1 MQAELGFSER
11 ERLIE
16 ALEQI
21 KEDSILERSAL
32 ANEGR
37 GGGPGLQRLSGIMG
51 IEEAMDFAPD

>member
-11 ERLIE
+11 ERRIE

-21 KEDSILERSAL
+21 KEESILELSAL

-37 GGGPGLQRLSGIMG
+37 GGGHGLQRLFRIMS